1 MLTLLAA
8 ADTSAH
14 LTGDELLT
22 RLRSLSSAFLVCG
35 DARRVTEDACALLE
49 RHRVPL
55 LTWGEQSHPPAAD
68 RGPECLPGGRRPMS
82 MWKNAAVRCLLLV
95 TELLIVFL
103 TADILWQLLC
113 SRPPFS
119 LPVFLLSGGLMTAGN
134 ALFRRRPRLFWQVL
148 ALNLL
153 LCALWIP
160 LLSATLDLTYPPL
173 LVIQVPLYLFPLC
186 RGIHWG
192 TAPAA
197 LRQVRSAGEYM
208 ALYALFYLIVASF
221 ATQLLFR
228 VPAVLAVLAA
238 DLLAAVAMRTAGRNT
253 IRAGA
258 PSLSRLPALL
268 LPAAL
273 FCAAA
278 GICAALLALRGE
290 LIPLVRAAGA
300 ILQQGLQAVVQLL
313 LSLFAGRS
321 STAGETLAAGGG
333 GSASTGALPETDAGP
348 GIDPQLLAALLGLAL
363 AALLILAA
371 AALIRWLW
379 RNRRRVL
386 SSGEDGG
393 AEDLTR
399 TSLRRPGPLQ
409 RLRRW
414 LRLRSFLLRR
424 AGHAPGRAA
433 AAGAV
438 GRPPPLHPAEPGDAP
453 GVSGPA
459 GSRSP
464 GGTAES
470 GAMPDLPAAG
480 GGRGPGPL
488 WRTSR
493 PPHPGAGPGP
503 AGRHPAGPFR
513 PAARLTLKAS
523 APERRLRGRCCLYKR
538 STSSART

>member
-1 MLTLLAA
+1 
-8 ADTSAH
+8 
-14 LTGDELLT
+14 
-22 RLRSLSSAFLVCG
+22 
-35 DARRVTEDACALLE
+35 
-49 RHRVPL
+49 
-55 LTWGEQSHPPAAD
+55 
-68 RGPECLPGGRRPMS
+68 MS

-258 PSLSRLPALL
+258 PFLSRLPALL

-300 ILQQGLQAVVQLL
+300 IL
-313 LSLFAGRS
+313 
-321 STAGETLAAGGG
+321 
-333 GSASTGALPETDAGP
+333 
-348 GIDPQLLAALLGLAL
+348 
-363 AALLILAA
+363 
-371 AALIRWLW
+371 
-379 RNRRRVL
+379 
-386 SSGEDGG
+386 
-393 AEDLTR
+393 
-399 TSLRRPGPLQ
+399 
-409 RLRRW
+409 
-414 LRLRSFLLRR
+414 
-424 AGHAPGRAA
+424 
-433 AAGAV
+433 
-438 GRPPPLHPAEPGDAP
+438 
-453 GVSGPA
+453 
-459 GSRSP
+459 
-464 GGTAES
+464 
-470 GAMPDLPAAG
+470 
-480 GGRGPGPL
+480 
-488 WRTSR
+488 
-493 PPHPGAGPGP
+493 
-503 AGRHPAGPFR
+503 
-513 PAARLTLKAS
+513 
-523 APERRLRGRCCLYKR
+523 
-538 STSSART
+538 

>member
-1 MLTLLAA
+1 
-8 ADTSAH
+8 
-14 LTGDELLT
+14 
-22 RLRSLSSAFLVCG
+22 
-35 DARRVTEDACALLE
+35 
-49 RHRVPL
+49 
-55 LTWGEQSHPPAAD
+55 
-68 RGPECLPGGRRPMS
+68 MS

-313 LSLFAGRS
+313 RSLFAGRS

-363 AALLILAA
+363 AALLQLE
-371 AALIRWLW
+371 RWGV
-379 RNRRRVL
+379 RRRCIRQSRETPREYLGRLEAGPLAGLL
-386 SSGEDGG
+386 SPEQCRIYRQL
-393 AEDLTR
+393 AEDVDRDLY
-399 TSLRRPGPLQ
+399 
-409 RLRRW
+409 
-414 LRLRSFLLRR
+414 
-424 AGHAPGRAA
+424 
-433 AAGAV
+433 
-438 GRPPPLHPAEPGDAP
+438 
-453 GVSGPA
+453 
-459 GSRSP
+459 
-464 GGTAES
+464 GG
-470 GAMPDLPAAG
+470 LP
-480 GGRGPGPL
+480 
-488 WRTSR
+488 
-493 PPHPGAGPGP
+493 
-503 AGRHPAGPFR
+503 
-513 PAARLTLKAS
+513 ARLTREQVRDLLAAIRRARSDQPPAS
-523 APERRLRGRCCLYKR
+523 P
-538 STSSART
+538 

>member
-1 MLTLLAA
+1 
-8 ADTSAH
+8 
-14 LTGDELLT
+14 
-22 RLRSLSSAFLVCG
+22 
-35 DARRVTEDACALLE
+35 
-49 RHRVPL
+49 
-55 LTWGEQSHPPAAD
+55 
-68 RGPECLPGGRRPMS
+68 MS

-333 GSASTGALPETDAGP
+333 GSASAGALPETDAGP

-424 AGHAPGRAA
+424 AGSPRAA
-433 AAGAV
+433 LLQLE
-438 GRPPPLHPAEPGDAP
+438 RW
-453 GVSGPA
+453 GVRRRCIRQ
-459 GSRSP
+459 SRETP
-464 GGTAES
+464 REYLDRLEA
-470 GAMPDLPAAG
+470 
-480 GGRGPGPL
+480 GPL
-488 WRTSR
+488 
-493 PPHPGAGPGP
+493 AGLLDPEQCRIYRQLAEDVDRDLYGGLP
-503 AGRHPAGPFR
+503 
-513 PAARLTLKAS
+513 ARLTREQVRDLLAAIRRARSDQPPAS
-523 APERRLRGRCCLYKR
+523 P
-538 STSSART
+538 